1 MYRGKFELFTLSDK
15 SASLAFPKV
24 GYLLAMVVDVLLP
37 DQARFS
43 NVPQFTHSM
52 ALVWT
57 INLRTNHLPLR
68 GACNLHEAQES
79 IWESYHASP
88 CITVF
93 WKKKNFSWS
102 PFKLSSMSSQVDGW
116 RANSVSNQ
124 EVFAAA
130 KPRAL
135 PLWRCKELS
144 KVMMVL
150 KNTYVRNWWLK
161 NPTATY
167 LASKHAKKLH
177 QK

>member
-68 GACNLHEAQES
+68 GACNLQEAQES

-88 CITVF
+88 CIPVF
-93 WKKKNFSWS
+93 WKKKFLVE
-102 PFKLSSMSSQVDGW
+102 PFQTKLDELTGWWMESKQCQQSSVCSSKTTCFAIMTMQRAFKSNDG
-116 RANSVSNQ
+116 
-124 EVFAAA
+124 F
-130 KPRAL
+130 
-135 PLWRCKELS
+135 
-144 KVMMVL
+144 
-150 KNTYVRNWWLK
+150 
-161 NPTATY
+161 
-167 LASKHAKKLH
+167 KKARMYEIED
-177 QK
+177 

>member
-1 MYRGKFELFTLSDK
+1 MYRGKFELFILSDK
-15 SASLAFPKV
+15 LASLAFPV
-24 GYLLAMVVDVLLP
+24 VAYLLAMVLDVLLP

-43 NVPQFTHSM
+43 NVPVYPFYGIGMNNKSLDQPS
-52 ALVWT
+52 
-57 INLRTNHLPLR
+57 P
-68 GACNLHEAQES
+68 AQRSLQS
-79 IWESYHASP
+79 I
-88 CITVF
+88 
-93 WKKKNFSWS
+93 WKKKLSWS

-130 KPRAL
+130 KPCAL

-161 NPTATY
+161 I
-167 LASKHAKKLH
+167 LRLH
-177 QK
+177 ILQVSIQKSYFKSNAD